1 MRQATALVAAGT
13 PFALCTVASVKGS
26 VPGKLG
32 AKMIVLAD
40 GTTVGTVGGAGL
52 EEKVKALGR
61 QCLADRTNRTVRFD
75 LACFRPGG
83 LDSLCGGSV
92 EIFVEY
98 AAARPHV
105 LVCGGG
111 HVGLEVARLCDQLE
125 YAYSVLDDRPD
136 YASTERFPNAQRCF
150 VAGPE
155 AFFRDERLDSYSHVL
170 LLGYSYRIDTE
181 ILFQCVRR
189 FPGWIGAIAS
199 RTKRK
204 QMFIR
209 LETRGIAADDL
220 ARVEAPAGVAIGSES
235 PAECAVSILA
245 SIIRDH
251 RQGRATA
258 RPEAIRRR
266 STAAASLPSIAQSV
280 TRPPA

>member
-1 MRQATALVAAGT
+1 
-13 PFALCTVASVKGS
+13 
-26 VPGKLG
+26 
-32 AKMIVLAD
+32 
-40 GTTVGTVGGAGL
+40 
-52 EEKVKALGR
+52 
-61 QCLADRTNRTVRFD
+61 
-75 LACFRPGG
+75 
-83 LDSLCGGSV
+83 
-92 EIFVEY
+92 
-98 AAARPHV
+98 V

-136 YASTERFPNAQRCF
+136 YASAERFPNAQRRF

-155 AFFRDERLDSYSHVL
+155 AFFRDERLGAYSHVV

-189 FPGWIGAIAS
+189 FPGWIGVIAS

-204 QMFIR
+204 QMLVR
-209 LETRGIAADDL
+209 LEARGIAADEL
-220 ARVEAPAGVAIGSES
+220 ARVEAPAGVSIGSES

-251 RQGRATA
+251 RQGSASVCPDAVVAGA
-258 RPEAIRRR
+258 R
-266 STAAASLPSIAQSV
+266 
-280 TRPPA
+280 

>member
-1 MRQATALVAAGT
+1 MELSLRVMRQAAELIAAGT

-40 GTTVGTVGGAGL
+40 GASFGTVGGAGL

-61 QCLADRTNRTVRFD
+61 QSLTDKTGRIVRFD

-92 EIFVEY
+92 EIVVEY
-98 AAARPHV
+98 AGARPHV

-125 YAYSVLDDRPD
+125 YAYSVLDDRPE
-136 YASTERFPNAQRCF
+136 YAAAERFPNARGRF
-150 VAGPE
+150 TAGPE
-155 AFFRDERLDSYSHVL
+155 EFFQRELPEHYSHVV
-170 LLGYSYRIDTE
+170 LLGYSYRIDTD
-181 ILFQCVRR
+181 ILFHCVRR
-189 FPGWIGAIAS
+189 FPGWIGVIAS

-204 QMFIR
+204 QMFAR
-209 LETRGIAADDL
+209 LQTRGVTVEEL
-220 ARVEAPAGVAIGSES
+220 ARVEAPIGIAIGSES
-235 PAECAVSILA
+235 PAECAVSILG
-245 SIIRDH
+245 SIIRAH
-251 RQGRATA
+251 RLGTLGAGAGGIVDGQREPEERA
-258 RPEAIRRR
+258 
-266 STAAASLPSIAQSV
+266 S
-280 TRPPA
+280 